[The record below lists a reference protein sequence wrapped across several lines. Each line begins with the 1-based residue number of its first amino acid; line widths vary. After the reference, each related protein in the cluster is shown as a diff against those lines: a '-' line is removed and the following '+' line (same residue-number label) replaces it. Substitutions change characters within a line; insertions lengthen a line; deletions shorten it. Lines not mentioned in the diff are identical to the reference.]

1 MNSHVMTL
9 LRAALAFLAV
19 GTVGLL
25 ILIVALS
32 LDGDPE
38 PFFLIVVVGTVVCAQ
53 VALFAIWKLL
63 SMVRRDEIFDIGA
76 FRRVRILS
84 AAVLIAS
91 VLMASMLA
99 VVGQTDDAPGA
110 ILMGG
115 GVLLIGIA
123 FALLMAVMSG
133 LLRTATGYRTELSEV
148 V

>member
-9 LRAALAFLAV
+9 LRAALALLAV

-25 ILIVALS
+25 ILI
-32 LDGDPE
+32 
-38 PFFLIVVVGTVVCAQ
+38 
-53 VALFAIWKLL
+53 
-63 SMVRRDEIFDIGA
+63 
-76 FRRVRILS
+76 
-84 AAVLIAS
+84 AS
-91 VLMASMLA
+91 VLVASMLA

>member
-1 MNSHVMTL
+1 
-9 LRAALAFLAV
+9 
-19 GTVGLL
+19 
-25 ILIVALS
+25 
-32 LDGDPE
+32 
-38 PFFLIVVVGTVVCAQ
+38 
-53 VALFAIWKLL
+53 
-63 SMVRRDEIFDIGA
+63 MVRRDEIFDIGA
-76 FRRVRILS
+76 FRWVRILS

-91 VLMASMLA
+91 VLVASMLA

>member
-9 LRAALAFLAV
+9 LRAALALLAV

-25 ILIVALS
+25 ILIAALS
-32 LDGDPE
+32 LNGVPE
-38 PFFLIVVVGTVVCAQ
+38 PFFLIVVVGIVVCAQ
-53 VALFAIWKLL
+53 VVLFAIWKLL
-63 SMVRRDEIFDIGA
+63 SMVRRDEIFDIRA
-76 FRRVRILS
+76 FRWVRILS

-91 VLMASMLA
+91 VLVASMLA
-99 VVGQTDDAPGA
+99 FVGQTDDAPGA